1 MKKTSQF
8 KMMIREIVREEIRL
22 GLQEVLGDLTKPTK
36 QISKPKHKRKFV
48 EKQEFSKNP
57 IINEVMNETAKN
69 DEWKTMG
76 EKTYTSADM
85 SDVLSNSYKDLMNDD
100 SANTNGN
107 LAASMG
113 VNPNNAPDFLTK
125 DYSKLMKTIDEK
137 NKRK

>member
-125 DYSKLMKTIDEK
+125 DYRAVMKAIDK
-137 NKRK
+137 KQGK